1 MNLNRSEVCTRMRHI
16 QTFST
21 NPNIQYYV
29 IFYGM
34 ERVGLNM
41 SLTCEF
47 SLLDTVVEHVR

>member
-16 QTFST
+16 QTSST
-21 NPNIQYYV
+21 MLF
-29 IFYGM
+29 FYGM
-34 ERVGLNM
+34 ETVGLNM